1 MPCNLPNTH
10 AEQIPSIQASPC
22 YQIAVDRSLR
32 TLRQLPARLSRP
44 SVPRHAGIAL
54 DGPIAVAG
62 LAEAKVVGPAVAV
75 DQGPGVVPQ
84 DPVDGVVL
92 VHHWAHQGQGAL
104 ADPRPSSASKRSTT
118 GRSNLRAARPAIPG
132 GSAAGR
138 NRASPR
144 RPRRAPAPPPGRTSR
159 RGERT
164 GPPPA
169 GRAARAGAAPTPSAV
184 RA

>member
-1 MPCNLPNTH
+1 MPCNLPNNH
-10 AEQIPSIQASPC
+10 AEQIPSARASPC
-22 YQIAVDRSLR
+22 YQIAVDWNLR
-32 TLRQLPARLSRP
+32 TLRPPPARLSRP

-54 DGPIAVAG
+54 DRPIAVAG
-62 LAEAKVVGPAVAV
+62 LAEKKIVGPPVAEH
-75 DQGPGVVPQ
+75 QGPGAVPQ
-84 DPVDGVVL
+84 GPGR
-92 VHHWAHQGQGAL
+92 WRRSGRPPGAPGPGCAHRA
-104 ADPRPSSASKRSTT
+104 T
-118 GRSNLRAARPAIPG
+118 GRPQPRNAPQQAGNFRAARQAIPG

-144 RPRRAPAPPPGRTSR
+144 RPRRVPAPPPGRTSR

-169 GRAARAGAAPTPSAV
+169 GRAARAGAAPKPSAV